1 MYLQIN
7 FFLFGLQ
14 GKNQRYKV
22 LKCKYVS
29 YTQNGL
35 INIYIHEMRC
45 NLNRN
50 VFLLLIIKDTNRSYI
65 ININISTQRNK
76 RFIKKKGKTVLITES
91 I

>member
-1 MYLQIN
+1 
-7 FFLFGLQ
+7 
-14 GKNQRYKV
+14 
-22 LKCKYVS
+22 
-29 YTQNGL
+29 
-35 INIYIHEMRC
+35 MRC